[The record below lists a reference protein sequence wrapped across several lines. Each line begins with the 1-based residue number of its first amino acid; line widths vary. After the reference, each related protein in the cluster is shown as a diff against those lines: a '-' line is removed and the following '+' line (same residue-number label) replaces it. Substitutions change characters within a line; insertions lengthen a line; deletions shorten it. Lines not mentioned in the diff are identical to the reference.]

1 MKRTLM
7 PIAIFAIMMMAF
19 AACGPYHEQK
29 FVTLKPSETAFVIP
43 LEQGSLTNQKQ
54 LKSIDYF
61 EQKKVSSKRIEIP
74 TVQHNTGRGPGSYEW
89 IPTVTVI
96 VVDRAPVTREWRS
109 EPTQGTSKKNEE
121 IQVESQNSIGF
132 AVGITCTASIPEEDA
147 STYLYWYGEKKLSD
161 VMDDN
166 VRSFVLDNLTG
177 AFGSRDLTHCQN
189 ERKIVF
195 DSMKVQTA
203 RFFAARGVRLD
214 NIGAAGEFRYI
225 EPEIQTA
232 INLQFVAE
240 KKKDA
245 AVNEVAAANLYAT
258 AAQAIKAQKE
268 LDANINLI
276 NSLADAVKNGKLT
289 WPSTLV
295 LGQNQSLMDI
305 WGAKNLGNLVNQATT
320 ITTKPKK

>member
-1 MKRTLM
+1 MKRKLM
-7 PIAIFAIMMMAF
+7 AIALFAIMVAVF
-19 AACGPYHEQK
+19 TACGPYHEDIY
-29 FVTLKPSETAFVIP
+29 VDLKPSETGFVVS
-43 LEQGSLTNQKQ
+43 LEQGSLTAQKQ
-54 LKSIDYF
+54 LKSIEYF
-61 EQKKVSSKRIEIP
+61 EQKKVAAKRIPIP
-74 TVQHNTGRGPGSYEW
+74 TVKHDNGRGAASYIW
-89 IPTVTVI
+89 IPTVKVI

-109 EPTQGTSKKNEE
+109 EPGQGTSKKNEE
-121 IQVESQNSIGF
+121 IQVESENSIGF

-147 STYLYWYGEKKLSD
+147 STYLYWYGEKKLSE

-177 AFGSRDLTHCQN
+177 AFGSRDLTHCQK
-189 ERKIVF
+189 ERKVVF

-289 WPSTLV
+289 WPNTLV

-305 WGAKNLGNLVNQATT
+305 WGAKNLGNMVNQATA
-320 ITTKPKK
+320 TTKPKK